1 MQDKKAAKKLLK
13 RAKVHPSLYTEGDV
27 KYAKMIKRKLKNAQQ
42 LEFKSKNVNFKYFFN
57 QKYTLNSIF
66 LIDVLHRDMQPS
78 G

>member
-42 LEFKSKNVNFKYFFN
+42 HEVESK
-57 QKYTLNSIF
+57 
-66 LIDVLHRDMQPS
+66 
-78 G
+78 